1 MRFSVALVALLPA
14 CVPPQAASQAPVAS
28 SQAPVAASAAP
39 TSAPGAPATSAPG
52 APAASAGA
60 AGCIKQGVR
69 ADFLFS
75 VCCAGLKPLM
85 ALPPPVG
92 ATCVPPPPGPA
103 IGECWPSCGDKVCD
117 AQRENRCNCPADC
130 R

>member
-14 CVPPQAASQAPVAS
+14 CGPPQAPSQPPA
-28 SQAPVAASAAP
+28 AASAAP
-39 TSAPGAPATSAPG
+39 TSAPGSSTAETAAAS
-52 APAASAGA
+52 APAASADA
-60 AGCIKQGVR
+60 PGCIKQGVR

-75 VCCAGLKPLM
+75 VCCAGLKPLV